1 MVVQT
6 RKAIRGLLALA
17 AAGIAASG
25 CGQRNE
31 PVAIGAGLN
40 GPFIDAVRLALAET
54 SDPLPMLD
62 TVFVAEATSR
72 AAPALEIADRFRLVP
87 GMVAVVAHSNSASS
101 LATAPVYNEAGIV
114 QIAPTSTA
122 PRYSDAGP
130 FSFRL
135 VPPDDVQGEV
145 LARAIDSLFVP
156 PRRVAILYVNDDYG
170 RGIRSALLRHLDA
183 ERFPVVHDQPHA
195 DEEFRVA
202 GAARDAHI
210 ASMMRSVAAAAP
222 DLIVWLGRAQTLS
235 HHLPE
240 IRRVLG
246 AIPILGSD
254 ALSSWR
260 THDRQLG
267 YWDGVRHT
275 DFLDPNGTAELR
287 AFRERFRTQY
297 GHEAG
302 TGDVLSYDAARL
314 ILTAVASGA
323 RSGDA
328 VRDWLAS
335 LGRTRPAFAGLS
347 GPIAFDAEGDVER
360 PHVLLTIASP
370 AP

>member
-1 MVVQT
+1 MVRT
-6 RKAIRGLLALA
+6 RVAIRTLLTFLVA
-17 AAGIAASG
+17 AAGSG
-25 CGQRNE
+25 CGQADR
-31 PVAIGAGLN
+31 PLAIGAGLN
-40 GPFIDAVRLALAET
+40 GPFVDAVRLALAET
-54 SDPLPMLD
+54 TDPLPPLD

-72 AAPALEIADRFRLVP
+72 AAPALEIADRFRLTP

-130 FSFRL
+130 YSFRL
-135 VPPDDVQGEV
+135 VPPDDVQGAV
-145 LARAIDSLFVP
+145 LARAIDSLFTP
-156 PRRVAILYVNDDYG
+156 AARVAVLYVNDDYG
-170 RGIRSALLRHLDA
+170 RGIRAALLQHLDA
-183 ERFPVVHDQPHA
+183 SRSSVVHDQPHA

-210 ASMMRSVAAAAP
+210 ASMVSSAAASAH
-222 DLIVWLGRAQTLS
+222 DVIVWLGRAQTLQL
-235 HHLPE
+235 HLPE
-240 IRRVLG
+240 IRRTLG
-246 AIPILGSD
+246 AIPILGAD

-260 THDRQLG
+260 TFDRRLG

-275 DFLDPNGTAELR
+275 DFLDPTATPELR
-287 AFRERFRTQY
+287 AFRERFRARY

-302 TGDVLSYDAARL
+302 TGDVLSYDGARL
-314 ILTAVASGA
+314 ILAALADGA

-328 VRDWLAS
+328 VRDWLNA
-335 LGRTRPAFAGLS
+335 LGRERPAFPGLS
-347 GPIAFDAEGDVER
+347 GSIAFDENGDVDR
-360 PHVLLTIASP
+360 PHVLLTIISP